1 MKLLNSIV
9 GYIRS
14 KSLVRLITTGVLSI
28 VVFTVLLI
36 ISYSVISAYRQY
48 KSDAEKLRNELTGK
62 YKILVKEQVQ
72 NAIDYIDYNRSLSQE
87 RVKLDL
93 KQRVDEAW
101 EIAGN
106 IYNENRS
113 SRSVAEIQK
122 MIKDALRPVR
132 FNNGRGEI
140 FIYTTGGVS
149 VMLPRSKPFEN
160 KLSLGLHDSLGN
172 YVVKNEVELMKQVNQ
187 GYLSYYSHPDQEGE
201 DSTVFKYTYI
211 RKFEPFNWYFGS
223 KDFIEDYEDDLK
235 DILIQWISN
244 IRYGKDGYIF
254 INTFDGHALLTNGVI
269 SEFPVNI
276 LKSGDENWINVLQQQ
291 KKAVEG
297 GSGFIEYSFNRLS
310 SRDVEP
316 KISYIGQIRDWGWII
331 GAGFYKSDI
340 EAEIS
345 MNLIKLQE
353 NTRDQIIRLVVL
365 LAIIIL
371 LTILVSGYIFRV
383 LKKEFSRFTDS
394 FKLASLETGLM
405 DKEQI
410 SFYEFRLLSDSV
422 NKTLQERNFAQQAL
436 EKEQSLLRS
445 LIDSIPD
452 FVFFKD
458 TQSRYVG
465 CNKAFSAFL
474 GIPESEITGR
484 TDYDLFPAEF
494 AERYHENDHK
504 ILHDQNPIRTEEW
517 TTFPNGSK
525 RLLDTVKVLYKNQ
538 RGEVLGIMAISR
550 DITEKEEIQQQFRIA
565 KEKAEESDRLKTA
578 FLANMSHEIR
588 TPMNSIIGFSTLLT
602 EEFVTDTDRAEYI
615 QHINQA
621 GESLLNL
628 IDDIIDIAKIEAGQL
643 TVTAENCNL
652 TELMDELK
660 TTFTELIHRRFKT
673 EVLLIAEPASLTQ
686 GNLIISDPFRLKQ
699 VLTNLLVN
707 AMKFTSKGSITFGF
721 RQEEDI
727 LRFYV
732 RDTGIGIAKEYHS
745 MIFNR
750 FRQAQHENKKQYGGT
765 GLGLAISQ
773 HIIEL
778 LGGRIWVESEPG
790 MGADFYFTIPYK
802 PADKTPRPANYK
814 AKDNILL
821 YDWSA
826 RTLLVIDELDSG
838 FNFISAA
845 LSRTG
850 IRILRAHHIEEGVTM
865 VRNTPGL
872 DMVIAEVSKE
882 GEDLRAH
889 IREMKKL
896 KEGLVV
902 VLQVSDNSA
911 EGMSVL
917 NDCGCDNH
925 LLKPLKFNKL
935 MNLLSEYFDQ

>member
-1 MKLLNSIV
+1 MKLLSSIV

-14 KSLVRLITTGVLSI
+14 KSLARLITTGVLGI

-48 KSDAEKLRNELTGK
+48 KSDAGKLRNELTAK
-62 YKILVKEQVQ
+62 YKVLVKKEVQ
-72 NAIDYIDYNRSLSQE
+72 NAIDYINYNRSLTQE
-87 RVKLDL
+87 RVKLGL

-101 EIAGN
+101 EVASN
-106 IYNENRS
+106 IYLENRS
-113 SRSVAEIQK
+113 SRSETEIQK
-122 MIKDALRPVR
+122 MIKDALRPIR

-140 FIYTTGGVS
+140 FIYTTEGVS
-149 VMLPRSKPFEN
+149 VMLPRSRPFEN
-160 KLSLGLHDSLGN
+160 KLSLGLRDSLGN
-172 YVVKNEVELMKQVNQ
+172 FLVKNEVELMKQVNQ
-187 GYLSYYSHPDQEGE
+187 GYLSYYSHPQYEGQ

-235 DILIQWISN
+235 RVLLQWISN

-254 INTFDGHALLTNGVI
+254 INTFDGHALLTNGAI
-269 SEFPVNI
+269 SESPVSI
-276 LKSGDENWINVLQQQ
+276 LNSGDNNWINVLQQQ
-291 KKAVEG
+291 KKAVSG
-297 GSGFIEYSFNRLS
+297 GEGFIEYKFNRLS
-310 SRDVEP
+310 SRDFEP
-316 KISYIGQIRDWGWII
+316 KISYIGQVKDWGWIV

-340 EAEIS
+340 EAEIG

-353 NTRDQIIRLVVL
+353 NTRDQIIRLVIL
-365 LAIIIL
+365 LVIIIL
-371 LTILVSGYIFRV
+371 LMIIFSGYIFSL
-383 LKKEFSRFTDS
+383 LKKEFTRFTDS
-394 FKLASLETGLM
+394 FKTASLESGLM
-405 DKEQI
+405 DKDQI
-410 SFYEFRLLSDSV
+410 SFYEFRVLTDSV
-422 NKTLQERNFAQQAL
+422 NRTLQERNFAQQAL

-458 TQSRYVG
+458 TASRYVG
-465 CNKAFSAFL
+465 CNKAFSAFVGL
-474 GIPESEITGR
+474 PESAIIGR
-484 TDYDLFPAEF
+484 TDYDLFPTEF

-504 ILHDQNPIRTEEW
+504 ILSDQCAIRTEEW

-525 RLLDTVKVLYKNQ
+525 RLLDTVKVLYKNHK
-538 RGEVLGIMAISR
+538 GEILGIMAISR

-602 EEFVTDTDRAEYI
+602 EEFLTEADRAEYI
-615 QHINQA
+615 QHINHA

-643 TVTAENCNL
+643 TVTAEICNL
-652 TELMDELK
+652 TDLMDELR

-673 EVLLIAEPASLTQ
+673 DVQLIAEPGILTD
-686 GNLIISDPFRLKQ
+686 GSLIISDPFRLKQ

-721 RQEEDI
+721 RQEEET
-727 LRFYV
+727 LKFYV
-732 RDTGIGIAKEYHS
+732 RDSGIGIAKEYHA

-778 LGGRIWVESEPG
+778 LGGNIWVESEPG
-790 MGADFYFTIPYK
+790 NGADFYFTIPYK
-802 PADKTPRPANYK
+802 PADKMNKSADYK
-814 AKDNILL
+814 VRENILL
-821 YDWSA
+821 YDWSS
-826 RTLLVIDELDSG
+826 RNLLVIDELDSG

-850 IRILRAHHIEEGVTM
+850 INILRANHIWEGLSLLQD
-865 VRNTPGL
+865 NPGIG
-872 DMVIAEVSKE
+872 MVIADVSKPR
-882 GEDLRAH
+882 EDTALK
-889 IREMKKL
+889 IREWKKL
-896 KEGLVV
+896 RPDLIV
-902 VLQVSDNSA
+902 VLQVPDNSA
-911 EGMSVL
+911 EGMALLKES
-917 NDCGCDNH
+917 GCDNH
-925 LLKPLKFNKL
+925 ILKPLKFNKL
-935 MNLLSEYFDQ
+935 MNLLSSYFDQ